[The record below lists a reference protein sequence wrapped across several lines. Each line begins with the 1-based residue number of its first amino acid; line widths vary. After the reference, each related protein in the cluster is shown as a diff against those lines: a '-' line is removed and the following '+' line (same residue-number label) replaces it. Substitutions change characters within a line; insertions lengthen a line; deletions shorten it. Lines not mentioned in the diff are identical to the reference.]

1 MLFSSCCAA
10 GRSKPCPFGVCNFK
24 RFHKLNSASQNFTH
38 ISNPVQD
45 RSHPHHLHTCVC
57 QGDTTAL
64 VPAAVPARTVSPP
77 GPPASELASLAA
89 SHLEFLPEMD
99 RTPQQVSGADKREA
113 PSQFPGNFYFLK
125 RKEGRDGGTPLTPR
139 PAHEVGAQRMHKQQR
154 RPSRSRAG
162 VRLSLSRRHRSR
174 ALASTWR
181 PRPGNPAAS
190 MAALAQSPRGGAG
203 GSSARART
211 YPHRCRPAP
220 RPPPLLTSP
229 RAAAVPGAGP
239 CLAPPQLGRA
249 GTATPL
255 PPAPPGPA
263 AVPSAAALPSYE
275 PPSPGPPVPPGH
287 GRAELRHCRARPRGG
302 LSRSGRALRRPQAG
316 RGHNSP

>member
-1 MLFSSCCAA
+1 MEELPLLPGQHTRWAHSGCTSS
-10 GRSKPCPFGVCNFK
+10 
-24 RFHKLNSASQNFTH
+24 
-38 ISNPVQD
+38 
-45 RSHPHHLHTCVC
+45 
-57 QGDTTAL
+57 
-64 VPAAVPARTVSPP
+64 
-77 GPPASELASLAA
+77 
-89 SHLEFLPEMD
+89 
-99 RTPQQVSGADKREA
+99 SGARAA
-113 PSQFPGNFYFLK
+113 PGLGFALPQPP
-125 RKEGRDGGTPLTPR
+125 TP
-139 PAHEVGAQRMHKQQR
+139 
-154 RPSRSRAG
+154 
-162 VRLSLSRRHRSR
+162 SR

-190 MAALAQSPRGGAG
+190 MAALAHSPRGGAG

-263 AVPSAAALPSYE
+263 AVPSAAVLPSYE

-302 LSRSGRALRRPQAG
+302 LSHSGRALGRPQAG